1 MANPNKARGTAWES
15 AIRDHLNR
23 FLGLVDE
30 TGAFRDPLSGE
41 NVRRAAQEGAR
52 DVGDIHAA
60 PFIIEAK
67 DVARPAVPTW
77 LRQADIEAS
86 HAGFPFGVV
95 AHKTRRAHV
104 RHGRV
109 HMSVRTW
116 TRVRLALG
124 MHAPEFAALY
134 GWTPSLRGLDT
145 SRWYMTTT
153 LWDLGHLLADY
164 RRNVPGV
171 SARAAV

>member
-15 AIRDHLNR
+15 AVRDFLNR

-30 TGAFRDPLSGE
+30 HGAFRDPLSGE

-67 DVARPAVPTW
+67 DVASRAVPTW
-77 LRQADIEAS
+77 LRQAEVEAR
-86 HAGFPFGVV
+86 HAG
-95 AHKTRRAHV
+95 HV
-104 RHGRV
+104 HFT
-109 HMSVRTW
+109 VRTW

-124 MHAPEFAALY
+124 HTSRTMVDLY
-134 GWTPSLRGLDT
+134 GGTFTVRGLDT
-145 SRWYMTTT
+145 GRWYVSLP
-153 LWDLGHLLADY
+153 LWDFASLLADY
-164 RRNVPGV
+164 RALHSGV
-171 SARAAV
+171 SRAVR